1 MKINYYPET
10 DSLYMDL
17 SSKPSVDS
25 VEVSEGVVI
34 DYDAKGQ
41 LVGIDIDNA
50 GLKLD
55 LKKLVTFK
63 SCGIML
69 FGPIR
74 SGY

>member
-1 MKINYYPET
+1 MKINCYPET

-41 LVGIDIDNA
+41 IVGIDIDNA

-55 LKKLVTFK
+55 LKKLVLNKLPMQSQILST
-63 SCGIML
+63 
-69 FGPIR
+69 
-74 SGY
+74 